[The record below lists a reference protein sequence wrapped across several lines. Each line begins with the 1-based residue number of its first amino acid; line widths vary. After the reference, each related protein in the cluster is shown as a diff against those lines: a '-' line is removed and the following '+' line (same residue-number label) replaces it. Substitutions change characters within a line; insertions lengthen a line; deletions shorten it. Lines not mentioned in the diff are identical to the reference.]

1 MALITWKFVDTP
13 TASPSVLFD
22 MNNGTTTRLLD
33 PGPDMPAP
41 PLKRSIAQNAMS
53 DGGLLTSAAYDLRS
67 LKFTVW
73 FNDPSLSNRIA
84 LLDSLKRELAKPG
97 NLLMYTPPGGSNP
110 VFFQTLRSDD
120 YLPDYKGAAAVDWKI
135 QCTVLAQPFAIGVR
149 RDLTQVTITNDPASG
164 TNKTLWDMTGIVG
177 DSPTPAWVRISNLG
191 AGGVAILGQRTVNNP
206 TAVTV
211 FQQAETA
218 TLSSDTTTW
227 SNAVMSG
234 GSGTA
239 SSFTSSTLATRLT
252 FTVPSASSPEALR
265 GRYRVFLRV
274 HTGGTSAD
282 FVIRTALNPGAGM
295 DAIYGPQVSYHAN
308 TIWQFLDLG
317 VVDFPAFPAPAGIG
331 YSGLTPALAS
341 AQLAIQASRA
351 NGLDNLDVDYVY
363 LMPADER
370 ICMVRQ
376 STALGYVVLDG
387 PNDTAYGMAAGS
399 SPFSGTLSSRVVD
412 NAGGLVAR
420 IGNAPML
427 VPGTT
432 NRWYLLV
439 DKQDITTTKTVDVSY
454 WPRWREVATS

>member
-1 MALITWKFVDTP
+1 V
-13 TASPSVLFD
+13 
-22 MNNGTTTRLLD
+22 
-33 PGPDMPAP
+33 
-41 PLKRSIAQNAMS
+41 
-53 DGGLLTSAAYDLRS
+53 
-67 LKFTVW
+67 TV
-73 FNDPSLSNRIA
+73 
-84 LLDSLKRELAKPG
+84 
-97 NLLMYTPPGGSNP
+97 
-110 VFFQTLRSDD
+110 
-120 YLPDYKGAAAVDWKI
+120 
-135 QCTVLAQPFAIGVR
+135 
-149 RDLTQVTITNDPASG
+149 TNDPAAG

-177 DSPTPAWVRISNLG
+177 DSPTPAFVRIGNLG

-211 FQQAETA
+211 FAQSEAA

-234 GSGTA
+234 GAGTA

-317 VVDFPAFPAPAGIG
+317 VVDFPAFSAPAALG
-331 YSGLTPALAS
+331 YSGLTPALGS
-341 AQLAIQASRA
+341 AQLAIQVSRA
-351 NGLDNLDVDYVY
+351 NGLDNLDTDFIY

-376 STALGYVVLDG
+376 STALGYVVIDG
-387 PNDTAYGMAAGS
+387 PNDMAYGMAAGS
-399 SPFSGTLSSRVVD
+399 SPFSGTLSSRTVD
-412 NAGGLVAR
+412 NAGGLVAKM
-420 IGNAPML
+420 GSAPML